1 MVNEPDR
8 WVRMIHGRGP
18 LESRDLVS
26 NAHYQQKRS
35 KWLAIG
41 RAEKLARRIRLGD
54 HLSLLFENRMSV
66 WLQIQEEL
74 RWIESPTPAQV
85 EELLGRYNPLIARP
99 GQLCASLF
107 LDSSDPVA
115 LTRYALGF
123 TASRLNLRLLLHGRL
138 MAARSLERQAS
149 GLDAV
154 TYLRFVS
161 VRRAHSDRDAL
172 YWTDPTCRE
181 VCLPESLR
189 SALKADLQGRSLAL
203 SGPLTAPGFRSV
215 S

>member
-1 MVNEPDR
+1 
-8 WVRMIHGRGP
+8 
-18 LESRDLVS
+18 
-26 NAHYQQKRS
+26 
-35 KWLAIG
+35 
-41 RAEKLARRIRLGD
+41 
-54 HLSLLFENRMSV
+54 MSV

-138 MAARSLERQAS
+138 MAARSLERQAA

-154 TYLRFVS
+154 TYLRL
-161 VRRAHSDRDAL
+161 RACVGRIRIETRSTGPIQRVGR
-172 YWTDPTCRE
+172 C
-181 VCLPESLR
+181 VCPSRLGSP
-189 SALKADLQGRSLAL
+189 
-203 SGPLTAPGFRSV
+203 
-215 S
+215 